1 MNTTKTLTSKSMGQD
16 INNKG
21 SLGTRRMH
29 LGVGLTNTFWTL
41 VLCSRVIRERW
52 PRIEEQHV

>member
-1 MNTTKTLTSKSMGQD
+1 MGQD

-41 VLCSRVIRERW
+41 VLCSHVIRARW